1 MTTSLIL
8 HTILALLL
16 LILPFG
22 ALYLLDRPTIRP
34 FAIALVRGIVQLLV
48 FSLIVWGVYKIDNT
62 WINIIWFV
70 AMTIWGGFMVV
81 SKVWRSYSSR
91 TMVAG
96 SCIAYRI
103 YYCKMVYPC
112 DGGTIR
118 AFSRYVGART
128 KQFCN
133 NVSAQSCPIRF
144 PVRQRRFAMESPDA
158 IF

>member
-22 ALYLLDRPTIRP
+22 ALYLLDRPSIRP

-70 AMTIWGGFMVV
+70 AMTIWGGLLVV
-81 SKVWRSYSSR
+81 SKCHLSRVCYS
-91 TMVAG
+91 
-96 SCIAYRI
+96 
-103 YYCKMVYPC
+103 KMVYPC
-112 DGGTIR
+112 DGGATW
-118 AFSRYVGART
+118 AFCHYVGTRT
-128 KQFCN
+128 
-133 NVSAQSCPIRF
+133 
-144 PVRQRRFAMESPDA
+144 
-158 IF
+158 

>member
-22 ALYLLDRPTIRP
+22 ALYLLDRPSIRP

-70 AMTIWGGFMVV
+70 AMTIWG
-81 SKVWRSYSSR
+81 
-91 TMVAG
+91 
-96 SCIAYRI
+96 
-103 YYCKMVYPC
+103 
-112 DGGTIR
+112 
-118 AFSRYVGART
+118 
-128 KQFCN
+128 
-133 NVSAQSCPIRF
+133 
-144 PVRQRRFAMESPDA
+144 
-158 IF
+158 